1 MKIPISLTIFIAII
15 LGLIFP
21 KGTLIKEL
29 FFPLSFILMYI
40 NVLELKLNLKHFLR
54 KEIIFWGVINILILP
69 LFAYFMG
76 SFLSEYFWIGAVM
89 AALAPAAMNSP
100 VFVNLIEGDKE
111 LSVSISTI
119 ANLSTIFYVPV
130 LVFILFGMKLS
141 IPYDQILINTFGLIF
156 IPIILALLTRRF
168 LKERH
173 IKMANISKEAVPI
186 LLALLLWII
195 FSNSAGQIWSSLNEI
210 VIVIPIIFLISA
222 VGFLLGFL
230 SSKKETIKRTLTIAC
245 GYKNESLMLGIIYG
259 LNPLIAIPI
268 VFYILA
274 HQIFNSIIIFLFEKN
289 KI

>member
-1 MKIPISLTIFIAII
+1 MKIPISLAIFTAII

-21 KGTLIKEL
+21 KGTLIKDL

-54 KEIIFWGVINILILP
+54 KEIFFWGIINILILP
-69 LFAYFMG
+69 IFAYFIG
-76 SFLSEYFWIGAVM
+76 SFLSEYFWVGAVM

-100 VFVNLIEGDKE
+100 VFVNLIDGDKE

-119 ANLSTIFYVPV
+119 ANLSTIFYVPI
-130 LVFILFGMKLS
+130 LVFILFGMKLF
-141 IPYDQILINTFGLIF
+141 IPYDQIIINTFGLIF
-156 IPIILALLTRRF
+156 IPIILAILTRKIT
-168 LKERH
+168 KEKH
-173 IKMANISKEAVPI
+173 IKIANISKEAVPI
-186 LLALLLWII
+186 LLSLLLWII

-210 VIVIPIIFLISA
+210 AILIPVIFLVSA
-222 VGFLLGFL
+222 VGFLLGYFCV
-230 SSKKETIKRTLTIAC
+230 KKTSVKRTLTIAC

-259 LNPLIAIPI
+259 LNPSIAIPV

-274 HQIFNSIIIFLFEKN
+274 HQIYNSIIIFLFEKN

>member
-21 KGTLIKEL
+21 KGTLIKDL

-54 KEIIFWGVINILILP
+54 KEIIFWGLINILILP

-100 VFVNLIEGDKE
+100 IFVNLIEGDKE

-156 IPIILALLTRRF
+156 IPIILAILTRKIIKEKHIKITNI
-168 LKERH
+168 LKES
-173 IKMANISKEAVPI
+173 IPI

-195 FSNSAGQIWSSLNEI
+195 FSNSASQIWSSLNEI

-274 HQIFNSIIIFLFEKN
+274 HQIFNSIIIFLFEKD